1 MPAANW
7 HIAVVGAGNLAW
19 SMVPALQRAGAQ
31 VIQLISREAA
41 RRAELAACC
50 GIPGQAAHPGDLD
63 PAANLVLL
71 TVPDSAIAAV
81 SAQLPPS
88 DALIAHTSGSSPL
101 ERAGRPGLRAVL
113 YPLQTF
119 TWGITADLQA
129 VPLFVEADAPHVE
142 PLLALAQAMS
152 DQAHALDSAG
162 RLRLHHGAVWASNF
176 VNLMLRIAS
185 QVMPEQLAGHP
196 GLELYAPLLREQIR
210 KALATGPAAAQ
221 TGPALRGDRE
231 TMDRHVALLDAH
243 ADWQEL
249 YRLLSRAIRPEA
261 D

>member
-1 MPAANW
+1 MQAADW
-7 HIAVVGAGNLAW
+7 HIAIVGAGNLAW
-19 SMVPALQRAGAQ
+19 SLAPALQRAGAQ
-31 VIQLISREAA
+31 VIQLISRQAG
-41 RRAELAACC
+41 RRAELAARC
-50 GIPGQAAHPGDLD
+50 GIPGQAAHPADLD

-71 TVPDSAIAAV
+71 TVPDGAV
-81 SAQLPPS
+81 AEVTAQLPPGG
-88 DALIAHTSGSSPL
+88 ALVAHTSGSSPL
-101 ERAGRPGLRAVL
+101 AGRPGQRAVL

-119 TWGITADLQA
+119 TWGIPADFQA
-129 VPLFVEADAPHVE
+129 IPIFVEADPPHLE

-152 DQAHALDSAG
+152 PQAYALDSGA
-162 RLRLHHGAVWASNF
+162 RLQLHHGAVWASNF

-185 QVMPEQLAGHP
+185 QVMPEPLAGHP

-210 KALATGPAAAQ
+210 KALAAGPAAAQ

-231 TMDRHVALLDAH
+231 TITRHLALLDGH